1 MRRFSRPGYILDR
14 MDNREFDIIVWG
26 ATGFTGALVAEYLL
40 AQYGIGKDLRWA
52 IAGRNEAKLEK
63 LRHALGS
70 EAAALPTIVANSFDE
85 LKLNDVAAKTRVVI
99 TTVGPYAKYGG
110 PLVAACVANGTHYC
124 DLAGEAQWIRQ
135 MIDTHHEAAAKSGA
149 RIVHCCGFDSV
160 PMDIGVHFLQQEAQR
175 RHGDYCSS
183 IQMLVKATK
192 GGPSGGT
199 MASVLNLIKEARA
212 DKSVARVL
220 ADPYGLNPPGER
232 EGPDGHDQ
240 RSVVFDDAAQTWTAP
255 FVMAG
260 INTKVVRRSHA
271 LRDYPYGK
279 QFRYREAVMMGA
291 GKSNW
296 LKANMMTMGLG
307 VFLMFASFK
316 WSRGLLERY
325 VVPKP
330 GEGPSKEQRETGFF
344 DLRQFGELPDGT
356 IIRTRITG
364 DRDPGYGSTSKMLAE
379 SGVCL
384 AKDELEAP
392 GGVLTPTAAM
402 GDALLARL
410 QANAGLTFEVL
421 EDS

>member
-1 MRRFSRPGYILDR
+1 MT
-14 MDNREFDIIVWG
+14 NREFDIIVLG

-40 AQYGIGKDLRWA
+40 AQYGTGHDHELRWA
-52 IAGRNEAKLEK
+52 IAGRSEKKLEK
-63 LRHALGS
+63 LRQALGP
-70 EAAALPTIVANSFDE
+70 EAAALPTIVADSFDE
-85 LKLNDVAAKTRVVI
+85 LQLNNLAAKTRVVI
-99 TTVGPYAKYGG
+99 TTVGPYAKYGS

-124 DLAGEAQWIRQ
+124 DLAGEAQWIRK
-135 MIDTHHEAAAKSGA
+135 MIDTHHEAAAESGA

-175 RHGDYCSS
+175 RHGNVCKS
-183 IQMLVKATK
+183 IKMLVKATK

-199 MASVLNLIKEARA
+199 MASVLNLIKEGRA

-220 ADPYGLNPPGER
+220 ADPYGLNPPDER
-232 EGPDGHDQ
+232 EGPDRHDQ
-240 RSVVFDDAAQTWTAP
+240 RTVIFDDVAQTWTAP

-279 QFRYREAVMMGA
+279 DFRYHEAVMMGV
-291 GKSNW
+291 GRSNW
-296 LKANMMTMGLG
+296 FKASMMTMGLG
-307 VFLMFASFK
+307 FFLMAASFN
-316 WSRGLLERY
+316 WSRSLLERF

-330 GEGPSKEQRETGFF
+330 GEGPNKEQRETGFF

-356 IIRTRITG
+356 IVKTRITG

-384 AKDELEAP
+384 AKDELASG
-392 GGVLTPTAAM
+392 GGVLTPAAAM

-410 QANAGLTFEVL
+410 QENAGLTFDVL
-421 EDS
+421 GTD

>member
-1 MRRFSRPGYILDR
+1 

-40 AQYGIGKDLRWA
+40 AEYGIGKDLRWA
-52 IAGRNEAKLEK
+52 IAGRSEAKLEK
-63 LRHALGS
+63 LRYALGS
-70 EAAALPTIVANSFDE
+70 EAAALPTIVADSFDE
-85 LKLNDVAAKTRVVI
+85 LKLNDVAAKTRVIV
-99 TTVGPYAKYGG
+99 TTVGPYAKYGST
-110 PLVAACVANGTHYC
+110 LVAACVANGTHYC

-135 MIDTHHEAAAKSGA
+135 MIDTHHEEAAKTGA

-175 RHGDYCSS
+175 RHGDYCRS

-220 ADPYGLNPPGER
+220 ADPYGLNPSGER

-240 RSVVFDDAAQTWTAP
+240 RSVIFDDVAQTWTAP

-279 QFRYREAVMMGA
+279 EFRYSEAVMMGA

-307 VFLMFASFK
+307 FFLMFASFK
-316 WSRGLLERY
+316 WSRRLLERY

-344 DLRQFGELPDGT
+344 DLRQFGALPDGT
-356 IIRTRITG
+356 VIRTRITG

-384 AKDELEAP
+384 AKDELESN

>member
-1 MRRFSRPGYILDR
+1 
-14 MDNREFDIIVWG
+14 MDTREFDIIVWG

-40 AQYGIGKDLRWA
+40 AQYGIGNELRWA
-52 IAGRNEAKLEK
+52 IAGRSEEKLEI
-63 LRHALGS
+63 LRQALGP
-70 EAAALPTIVANSFDE
+70 EAAALPTIVADSFDE
-85 LKLNDVAAKTRVVI
+85 QKLDDLAAKTRVVI
-99 TTVGPYAKYGG
+99 TTVGPYAKYGA

-124 DLAGEAQWIRQ
+124 DLAGEAQWIRK
-135 MIDTHHEAAAKSGA
+135 MIDTHHEAAAASGA

-175 RHGDYCSS
+175 RHGDFCGT
-183 IQMLVKATK
+183 IRMLVKATK

-212 DKSVARVL
+212 DRSVARVL
-220 ADPYGLNPPGER
+220 THPYGLNPPDER
-232 EGPDGHDQ
+232 EGPDKPDQ
-240 RSVVFDDAAQTWTAP
+240 RNVVFDEVAQTWTAP

-271 LRDYPYGK
+271 LRDYPYGRN
-279 QFRYREAVMMGA
+279 FRYSEAVMMGK
-291 GKSNW
+291 GRSSW
-296 LKANMMTMGLG
+296 FRANAMTIGLG
-307 VFLMFASFK
+307 LFMMAASFK

-325 VVPKP
+325 IVPKP

-344 DLRQFGELPDGT
+344 DLRQFGQLPGGT
-356 IIRTRITG
+356 VIRTRITG

-384 AKDELEAP
+384 AKDKLPSE

-402 GDALLARL
+402 GDALLTRL